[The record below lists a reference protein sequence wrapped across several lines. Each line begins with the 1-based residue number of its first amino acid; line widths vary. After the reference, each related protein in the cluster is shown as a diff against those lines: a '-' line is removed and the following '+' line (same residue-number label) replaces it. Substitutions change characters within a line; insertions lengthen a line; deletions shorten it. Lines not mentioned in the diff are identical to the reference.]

1 MVMRMA
7 ERKKPAKP
15 KGEFEKMGDLE
26 KGVGEKK
33 ESTED
38 IIKDIETFDATKTER
53 PEAGGAEIPGTEAK
67 PETEKPEVK
76 KTPEKKEGEA
86 GGAKESEDL
95 KKELERERDKTK
107 NLAKIIEKVS
117 SAADKPADKP
127 EEKPSEKPVTV
138 DVEPKLKELESKM
151 NEQIQSQM
159 KEVKEAVAAIGT
171 NVEEA
176 AKSGKPEKT
185 GTKVKDMIDKVQA
198 DTTKKIT
205 EMEDLIKKM
214 IEKAEAPKAKGEEV
228 SKGLAAFGGS
238 AALKNEILGVKS
250 SLKDLETS
258 LNELRD
264 ETDTRITR
272 IKEQVKALEKIPVIE
287 EKLEGLMES
296 MSPGNIEKLKKFV
309 FSADEIT
316 SEVIPNEIEKKVT
329 KELTPVFNDIKDVRD
344 DIEKVSENVK
354 TIFNDINYFKGEIK
368 TLYKLGDYISQLQK
382 ENEKIRENV
391 NGKEANLLGMV
402 DGLEG
407 LIKKKTDLMY
417 DKIGEFEKLF
427 TEKLE
432 SGVKECFDDLTESK
446 FLELEDRTEKN
457 LAVSRAK
464 VNDMLSK
471 FVQFQNVVNPT
482 ISLVKEEIEKLNTKL
497 DNLKE
502 SQADLEEEMEE
513 TVKETFSDLAES
525 RIDQIKE
532 ETTKFSES
540 VNDRLD
546 DFESEFVQFQNV
558 INPTLNL
565 LKNDLSKVDNKI
577 EKLDTKHEDMKGD
590 VKDLET
596 LRKAIGSIKEGTNS
610 LGSKQKDMDR
620 RILILGSKLG
630 EIGEEFNNVV
640 KQSLI
645 DREKLGKESKRQKE
659 RINILLKELKG
670 S

>member
-1 MVMRMA
+1 MA
-7 ERKKPAKP
+7 EKKKPGKP
-15 KGEFEKMGDLE
+15 RGEFEKMGDLE

-33 ESTED
+33 ESKED
-38 IIKDIETFDATKTER
+38 IIKEIETFDATKTKS
-53 PEAGGAEIPGTEAK
+53 PGAGGAETPGTEAK
-67 PETEKPEVK
+67 PEAEKTPVK
-76 KTPEKKEGEA
+76 KEA
-86 GGAKESEDL
+86 GGTKESDDI
-95 KKELERERDKTK
+95 KKELEREREKTK

-117 SAADKPADKP
+117 SAADKPA
-127 EEKPSEKPVTV
+127 EKPKGKPGEKPAAP

-151 NEQIQSQM
+151 NEQVQSQM
-159 KEVKEAVAAIGT
+159 KDVKDAVAAIGT
-171 NVEEA
+171 KVEEA
-176 AKSGKPEKT
+176 AKSGKSEKT

-205 EMEDLIKKM
+205 EIEELMKKM
-214 IEKAEAPKAKGEEV
+214 IEKTDRPKKESEEV

-238 AALKNEILGVKS
+238 SALKNEILGLKS
-250 SLKDLETS
+250 SFKDMETS
-258 LNELRD
+258 INELRD

-272 IKEQVKALEKIPVIE
+272 IKEQVKALEKIPAIE

-316 SEVIPNEIEKKVT
+316 GEVIPNEIEKKVT

-344 DIEKVSENVK
+344 DIEKVCENIK

-368 TLYKLGDYISQLQK
+368 TLYKFSDHISQLQK
-382 ENEKIRENV
+382 ENEKIRNV
-391 NGKEANLLGMV
+391 VNEKESNLLEMV
-402 DGLEG
+402 NKLEG

-417 DKIGEFEKLF
+417 DKIGEFEKVF
-427 TEKLE
+427 TENLE
-432 SGVKECFDDLTESK
+432 GNVKDCFDDLTKSR

-464 VNDMLSK
+464 VNDMVSK
-471 FVQFQNVVNPT
+471 FVQFQNVINPT
-482 ISLVKEEIEKLNTKL
+482 ISLIKEEVEKLDTRL
-497 DNLKE
+497 EDLRVG
-502 SQADLEEEMEE
+502 QADLEEEIEE
-513 TVKETFSDLAES
+513 TVKETFSGVAEP
-525 RIDQIKE
+525 RIKEIGE

-558 INPTLNL
+558 INPMLNL

-577 EKLDTKHEDMKGD
+577 EKLNTKHEDLKGN
-590 VKDLET
+590 VKDLEA
-596 LRKAIGSIKEGTNS
+596 LRKAIDSIKEGVNS
-610 LGSKQKDMDR
+610 FESAQKDMDR

-645 DREKLGKESKRQKE
+645 DKKKLEKESKKQKE